1 MLTKKLPYRAKEEYQ
16 FSNQKRK
23 QIAMMKKKMDK
34 FGIDPNDLGI
44 FTRPEYKLAHDKKTQ

>member
-1 MLTKKLPYRAKEEYQ
+1 MIKSIRVNVSQ
-16 FSNQKRK
+16 NQKRK
-23 QIAMMKKKMDK
+23 QIEMMRKKMAK